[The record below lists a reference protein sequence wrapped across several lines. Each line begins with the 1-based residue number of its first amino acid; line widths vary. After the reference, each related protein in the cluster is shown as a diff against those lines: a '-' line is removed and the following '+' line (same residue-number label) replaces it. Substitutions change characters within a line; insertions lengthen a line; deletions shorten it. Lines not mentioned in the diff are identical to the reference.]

1 MKRKTATLRDSDMVA
16 EVTKRGCT
24 MEVIEKLKK
33 KADLTYDEATEVFG
47 SMLDG
52 QVLQDDIE
60 TILVLLAR
68 KGETKDEIAGAARSL
83 LDRAI
88 PFDHKCEKLLDT
100 CGTGG
105 DNSGS
110 LNISTT
116 SAIVCSIFVPVA
128 KHGNRAVS
136 SKSGSADVLEAL
148 HVPIDLSSENASAFL
163 REKNFVFLFAQKF
176 FPAMRFVTPARKK
189 IGQRTIFNL
198 LGPLCNPARPDSQLI
213 GIFKR
218 DAMPTYMGA
227 LEILGIPNVML
238 VSSNDG
244 LDEISPSA
252 STVCYH
258 KRGSSVRSFE
268 FDPKDFGIHADIDV
282 IKGYEPATNARI
294 IKETLLGRHP
304 DLVNVVAINAAFALI
319 AGGVEEKLVTA
330 FLLAREVI
338 RSGRAYERL
347 MELAS

>member
-1 MKRKTATLRDSDMVA
+1 
-16 EVTKRGCT
+16 
-24 MEVIEKLKK
+24 MEVIDKLKK
-33 KADLTYDEATEVFG
+33 KADLTHDEAVQVFG
-47 SMLDG
+47 LMLDG
-52 QVLQDDIE
+52 EMAQDDIE
-60 TILVLLAR
+60 AILLLLAE
-68 KGETKDEIAGAARSL
+68 KGETKDEIAGAAKSL

-88 PFDHKCEKLLDT
+88 PLPHRCEKLLDT

-116 SAIVCSIFVPVA
+116 SAIVCSIFIPVA

-136 SKSGSADVLEAL
+136 SRSGSADVLEAL
-148 HVPIDLSSENASAFL
+148 HVPIDLDAAEASLFL
-163 REKNFVFLFAQKF
+163 EEKNFVFLFAQKF
-176 FPAMRFVTPARKK
+176 FPAMRFVTPARRK

-198 LGPLCNPARPDSQLI
+198 LGPLCNPARPDSQAI
-213 GIFKR
+213 GIFR
-218 DAMPTYMGA
+218 IDARPTYMGA

-244 LDEISPSA
+244 LDEVSPAA

-258 KRGSSVRSFE
+258 KQGPSVRSFE
-268 FDPKDFGIHADIDV
+268 FDPKDFGIHANIDV
-282 IKGYEPATNARI
+282 IRGYEPATNARI
-294 IKETLLGRHP
+294 MKETLLGRHP
-304 DLVNVVAINAAFALI
+304 DLVNVVAINAAFALM
-319 AGGVEEKLVTA
+319 AGGVEQKLVPA
-330 FLLAREVI
+330 FLLAREAI